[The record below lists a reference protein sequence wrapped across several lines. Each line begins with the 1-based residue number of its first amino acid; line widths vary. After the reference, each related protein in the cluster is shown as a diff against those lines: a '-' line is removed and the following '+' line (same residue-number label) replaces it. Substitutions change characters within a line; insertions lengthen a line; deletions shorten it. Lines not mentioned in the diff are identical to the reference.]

1 MSRPTEDVF
10 GKPTEAKPVAVTET
24 PEFKAAIDAAK
35 DGFRAEMAAMLA
47 AMPGIPAAGGDLRGI
62 LQEMAGAIAEMSYQG
77 NKKDRPV
84 DPKVLATREEGRRQL
99 DAMLDEIKARVH
111 ALREVSYDSEEEKQA
126 AVRAASPKY
135 RVTSKIHFNEIL
147 IDPFR
152 MDPGSKMAVA
162 NDIYWL
168 GEPNHALRPLND
180 IAKKLYAKFV
190 ASRGTRSAIEK
201 ASVKPVWMTD
211 NGLIMEG
218 VNMPARREVS
228 QPIFNDDMD
237 FPVAR
242 DPSAPTINVLG
253 TIHEPAV
260 MNYHNKPI

>member
-1 MSRPTEDVF
+1 
-10 GKPTEAKPVAVTET
+10 
-24 PEFKAAIDAAK
+24 
-35 DGFRAEMAAMLA
+35 
-47 AMPGIPAAGGDLRGI
+47 
-62 LQEMAGAIAEMSYQG
+62 
-77 NKKDRPV
+77 
-84 DPKVLATREEGRRQL
+84 
-99 DAMLDEIKARVH
+99 
-111 ALREVSYDSEEEKQA
+111 
-126 AVRAASPKY
+126 
-135 RVTSKIHFNEIL
+135 
-147 IDPFR
+147 
-152 MDPGSKMAVA
+152 MAVA